1 MANVQ
6 WVVGPETDDELV
18 AKLNETLGDLGYSIG
33 NKTYAMGGSQEIV
46 TWTARGP
53 HGDLTIESET
63 YVGISLTGPAELID
77 EVRSQFE
84 GRAANASQF

>member
-1 MANVQ
+1 M
-6 WVVGPETDDELV
+6 VGPETDDEV
-18 AKLNETLGDLGYSIG
+18 IAKLNETLGDLGYSIG
-33 NKTYAMGGSQEIV
+33 NKTSVMAGSQEIV

-63 YVGISLTGPAELID
+63 YVGISLTGSAELID

-84 GRAANASQF
+84 GRAANASRFGPA